1 MITSVKRWPR
11 AFFFFAGRV
20 AFPLF
25 WGRFGLPIP
34 REVPIRIVFGAPL
47 AFGPSSDKNTDKIP
61 DGTGAVAEEGSLRE
75 VSDEELR
82 DAHGVYVDAL
92 KRLFDDN
99 KARFGYA
106 DRELQIL

>member
-1 MITSVKRWPR
+1 M
-11 AFFFFAGRV
+11 FLFNRV
-20 AFPLF
+20 GFPLF

-47 AFGPSSDKNTDKIP
+47 ALGTYSDKNTEKMTE
-61 DGTGAVAEEGSLRE
+61 GTVAGGPRE
-75 VSDEELR
+75 VSDEELT
-82 DAHGVYVDAL
+82 DAHGAYVEAL

>member
-1 MITSVKRWPR
+1 M
-11 AFFFFAGRV
+11 
-20 AFPLF
+20 F

-47 AFGPSSDKNTDKIP
+47 AFGNNSDKNTEKMT
-61 DGTGAVAEEGSLRE
+61 DGTVAGGLRE

-82 DAHGVYVDAL
+82 DAHGAYVEAL

-99 KARFGYA
+99 KAAFGYA
-106 DRELQIL
+106 DRELQLL